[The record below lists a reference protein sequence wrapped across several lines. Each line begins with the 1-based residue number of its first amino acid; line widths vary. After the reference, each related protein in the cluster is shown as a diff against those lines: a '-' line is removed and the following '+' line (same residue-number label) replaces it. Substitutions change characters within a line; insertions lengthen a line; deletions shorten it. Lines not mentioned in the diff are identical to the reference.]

1 VARPPNL
8 AALLTH
14 CGRLVL
20 RKVSKSDATRFQTL
34 RPKCT
39 DFDFRWRSAPD
50 PAGGTYSAPP
60 DPLAVF
66 KGPTSKGRA
75 REEGGEEEGR
85 ANPQK
90 YFGLEPPLINQSINQ
105 LINGVEQ
112 NKITEVFVCSRTQTS
127 PIYTA
132 IVRVMSRRRLRM
144 LGRINELTNV
154 QPG

>member
-8 AALLTH
+8 AALSTH

-75 REEGGEEEGR
+75 REEGGEEEGNGRGAGSEGTGKEGR
-85 ANPQK
+85 ANPK
-90 YFGLEPPLINQSINQ
+90 N
-105 LINGVEQ
+105 
-112 NKITEVFVCSRTQTS
+112 T
-127 PIYTA
+127 
-132 IVRVMSRRRLRM
+132 
-144 LGRINELTNV
+144 LG
-154 QPG
+154 